1 MNITT
6 YGDISPRVAASAAKR
21 MLGIGQHIMVW
32 ERFGQVDAQPKNS
45 SLTRKW
51 RRYEAL
57 SRAVAPLAEGVTPMG
72 QKLTI
77 TDVTATLAQ
86 YGDFVTITDVIQD
99 VHEDPVLM
107 IASERCG
114 QQIAETKE
122 ELRYGVL
129 RGGSNVFYAGSA
141 TTRATVNE
149 TIKRGDL
156 RKISRM
162 FKRYKASYITKIVKA
177 GTAVATEPVAAAFY
191 AVASSDME
199 HDIRQITGFLPAEK
213 YASGVNLVDGEI
225 GKVDDIR
232 FICTAM
238 AVPFLA
244 AGTSGDTFLTNGG
257 SGMGNCDVYPVIFVA
272 ADAYGIVPLQ
282 GAGAVV
288 PTVVNPKPVQG
299 DELGQRGSVG
309 WKMWDAT
316 VILNQL
322 WMARLE
328 CAATANPV

>member
-6 YGDISPRVAASAAKR
+6 YGDISPRTAASAAKR
-21 MLGIGQHIMVW
+21 MLSVGQHTMVW
-32 ERFGQVDAQPKNS
+32 ERFGQVDPQPRNMG
-45 SLTRKW
+45 LTRKW

-57 SRAVAPLAEGVTPMG
+57 SRAIAPLAEGVTPQG

-77 TDVTATLAQ
+77 TDVQCTLSQ
-86 YGDFVTITDVIQD
+86 FGDFVVITDVIQD
-99 VHEDPVLM
+99 THEDPVLQ
-107 IASERCG
+107 IASDRCG
-114 QQIAETKE
+114 LQMAETVE
-122 ELRYGVL
+122 ELRYGVV

-141 TTRATVNE
+141 TARSGVAAT
-149 TIKRGDL
+149 ISRGDL

-162 FKRYKASYITKIVKA
+162 FKRYKAQYITKVIKA
-177 GTAVATEPVAAAFY
+177 GSAVATEPVAAAYY
-191 AVASSDME
+191 AVAHSDME
-199 HDIRQITGFLPAEK
+199 HDIRSITGFLPAEK

-225 GKVDDIR
+225 GKVDDVR
-232 FICTAM
+232 FIVTAM
-238 AVPFLA
+238 AAPFLA
-244 AGTSGDTFLTNGG
+244 AGASGSTFLTNGG
-257 SGMGNCDVYPVIFVA
+257 SGTGAADVYPVIFLA

-282 GAGAVV
+282 GAGAVT

-309 WKMWDAT
+309 WKIWQAA

-328 CAATANPV
+328 CGATANPS